1 MAMLPGA
8 TSRVQI
14 DSTHLLLMSKCLVLQ
29 LGQERLARMLGNI
42 NAMFLMVYRLSR
54 LHEQG
59 KMSHAQASM
68 VKAWTTLRGESPQG
82 CCGTVCKATLRALF
96 GSLL

>member
-1 MAMLPGA
+1 MH
-8 TSRVQI
+8 T
-14 DSTHLLLMSKCLVLQ
+14 DSITLIPDIKCLVLQ

-68 VKAWTTLRGESPQG
+68 VKAWTTLRGERPQG
-82 CCGTVCKATLRALF
+82 CCYTVP
-96 GSLL
+96 

>member
-1 MAMLPGA
+1 MH
-8 TSRVQI
+8 T
-14 DSTHLLLMSKCLVLQ
+14 DSILLIPDIKCLVLQ

-68 VKAWTTLRGESPQG
+68 VKAWTTLRGERPQG
-82 CCGTVCKATLRALF
+82 CCYTIFLP
-96 GSLL
+96 